1 MWLRVLVLGVLIT
14 QTAFSRPQTPVE
26 RRVRVASEVVTH
38 RMLSE
43 RPIPQYII
51 DASLCAVSLKVVKAG
66 LIWGGQG
73 SAGLATCK
81 VNGEWSAPSFF
92 SIDGVTFGLQIGV
105 QFLESVLLF
114 MTPYGREVLQHPT
127 FQLGVDV
134 SFAAGPV
141 GGGQGT
147 GVIPEAHV
155 LTYSRAVGLYA
166 GATVNGF
173 VLTHNPGFNA
183 SVYGEGVAPIEVL
196 DTPGSSAPAVV
207 SPFVETMQRQM
218 PF

>member
-1 MWLRVLVLGVLIT
+1 MWLRVLVLGALFA
-14 QTAFSRPQTPVE
+14 QTAVARPETPVE

-38 RMLSE
+38 RMLSQF
-43 RPIPQYII
+43 PVPQYII

-73 SAGLATCK
+73 STGLATCK
-81 VNGEWSAPSFF
+81 VNGEWGAPSFF

-114 MTPYGREVLQHPT
+114 MTPYGREILQHPT
-127 FQLGVDV
+127 FELGVDL
-134 SFAAGPV
+134 SFAAGPL

-147 GVIPEAHV
+147 GVIPNAHV
-155 LTYSRAVGLYA
+155 LTYSRTQGLYA

-173 VLTHNPGFNA
+173 VLTHNPRFNG
-183 SVYGEGVAPIEVL
+183 SVYGEGVSPIEVL
-196 DTPGSSAPAVV
+196 GTPGSDAPPAV
-207 SPFVETMQRQM
+207 SPFVETMQHRM